1 MKIED
6 RFWAKVNKTATCWG
20 WTACLNSNGYGMF
33 KVAGRTVCAHRFA
46 YELLVGPIPEGLVTD
61 HLCRNRSC
69 VNPGHL
75 EPVTNA
81 VNILRG
87 VGVGATNALKT
98 ECFNGHP
105 LSGENLYLYPGGERA
120 CRICIYA
127 RNRAW
132 KRAKRAA

>member
-81 VNILRG
+81 VNVLRG
-87 VGVGATNALKT
+87 VSPQAANARKAA
-98 ECFNGHP
+98 CPQRHSY
-105 LSGENLYLYPGGERA
+105 SGENLYLYPDGKRA
-120 CRICIYA
+120 CRECKRA
-127 RNRAW
+127 GSRAW
-132 KRAKRAA
+132 RAAKRVA